1 MWFPDGNFYLTWKWK
16 SIWLWMSL
24 WWIFMDIGAERTE
37 NGTEFIEKLQRGS
50 TRPGNLTVCYGKW
63 PIYSWFTFLKGR
75 CSIVILVYQRVGA
88 IPRRRTV
95 LRLVELKATEKEED
109 LAESPITNESHINI
123 PNIPL
128 WSLVFIGGLLVNPPF
143 GQFQHHKSIGSTWN
157 TRPTCYGQLLDHF
170 PGSLTADF
178 WVKVSISML
187 IGVVSERWN

>member
-16 SIWLWMSL
+16 SIWLWISL
-24 WWIFMDIGAERTE
+24 WWIFIMDIHNVQSPDRLEVLPQLGAERTE
-37 NGTEFIEKLQRGS
+37 NGTEIWKSCKGAVPS
-50 TRPGNLTVCYGKW
+50 SKLTVCYGKW

-75 CSIVILVYQRVGA
+75 YSIVILVYQRVGA

-128 WSLVFIGGLLVNPPF
+128 CLLVNPPF

-157 TRPTCYGQLLDHF
+157 TRPTCYGRLLDHF
-170 PGSLTADF
+170 PGS
-178 WVKVSISML
+178 
-187 IGVVSERWN
+187 